1 MKFAFESLIF
11 CQSQRAGK
19 GLVAV
24 MSRVR
29 KNARRGPLIA
39 FALCLAMLLAGCS
52 KNGVG
57 RLVRPMTL
65 RDVPAEHL
73 AYRFEPDTGADTLPP
88 HLRADSLNEP
98 LETIQADFRE
108 RRGEEALLRTV
119 ISPDGQRALAL
130 YATGETLQGEF
141 RLDLYAVDGQFI
153 RNILPPDLAGAYPL
167 TVAWSPDG
175 QRIAFIG
182 IRSGSA
188 QPSPTPD
195 AEAIPGALPV
205 PTIPLP
211 EVAPSVAPLIPPVA
225 TYNTEQIYLGDRD
238 GFNLQPLTQ
247 REGLIYFQ
255 FAWSPDGLA
264 LAALACRVDEWEARA
279 QANQMAAGRPRIVR
293 LDGTERLLDDRLTA
307 TPPAWSPDAAKVATA
322 FYAENEYLDVVVYD
336 AEGSPPTAARF
347 PLREPLLEASKRYD
361 EREAQRR
368 AAAALANGNATRSAP
383 ANPQPE
389 PTPADTVPASFNP
402 IIRLEWTAPET
413 LFAQTGFVG
422 IYANE
427 VARSFLRWHTI
438 HISPQAAILSRAP
451 QASPEF
457 QPSDLISLAR
467 RLQER

>member
-1 MKFAFESLIF
+1 MKLDFEPLVSYRAK
-11 CQSQRAGK
+11 RAGQML
-19 GLVAV
+19 GGDRP
-24 MSRVR
+24 RVR
-29 KNARRGPLIA
+29 WQARA
-39 FALCLAMLLAGCS
+39 QALRALALLAAVLLAGCS
-52 KNGVG
+52 QNGG
-57 RLVRPMTL
+57 SRLVRPMTL

-88 HLRADSLNEP
+88 HLQADTLSEP

-108 RRGEEALLRTV
+108 RRREEALLRTV

-141 RLDLYAVDGQFI
+141 RLDLYASDGQFI
-153 RNILPPDLAGAYPL
+153 RNILPPDLSGAYPL

-182 IRSGSA
+182 IKSGSA

-195 AEAIPGALPV
+195 AEAVPGASPA
-205 PTIPLP
+205 PSIPLP
-211 EVAPSVAPLIPPVA
+211 EGVPSIAPLIAPVA
-225 TYNTEQIYLGDRD
+225 TYGTEQIYIGDRD
-238 GFNLQPLTQ
+238 GFSLQPLTQ

-255 FAWSPDGLA
+255 FAWSPDGLSV
-264 LAALACRVDEWEARA
+264 AALACRPEEWDARA

-307 TPPAWSPDAAKVATA
+307 TPPAWSPDSAKDATA

-368 AAAALANGNATRSAP
+368 AAAAAANGNATRGAAP
-383 ANPQPE
+383 NPQPE
-389 PTPADTVPASFNP
+389 PTPVETVPASFNP

-422 IYANE
+422 VYANE
-427 VARSFLRWHTI
+427 VARSFLRWHAI
-438 HISPQAAILSRAP
+438 RISPQAAILSRAP
-451 QASPEF
+451 QPRQRF
-457 QPSDLISLAR
+457 HNRI
-467 RLQER
+467 